1 MSYSGVKRL
10 AEERPDWI
18 PIVKECFEYAQKYEE
33 FAGSWVLSSLAE
45 KRNEI
50 VWKPGLRTLVAYG
63 ILKKIRTTRGGRRAY
78 YIMPDQEG
86 AKKALQEIDL

>member
-10 AEERPDWI
+10 SKERPDWI
-18 PIVKECFEYAQKYEE
+18 PIVKECFECAQEYKE
-33 FAGSWVLSSLAE
+33 FAGSWVLSGLAE
-45 KRNEI
+45 KSNAI
-50 VWKPGLRTLVAYG
+50 VWKPGLRTRVAYG

-78 YIMPDQEG
+78 YIMPDPEG

>member
-1 MSYSGVKRL
+1 MSYAGVKRL
-10 AEERPDWI
+10 SEERPDWI
-18 PIVKECFEYAQKYEE
+18 PIVKECLECSQKYEE

-45 KRNEI
+45 KRNAI

-78 YIMPDQEG
+78 YIMPDPVG